1 MAIRGRVMSLYVL
14 VLLGGQAIGGPLMG
28 QIVDRFGAHV
38 GMMVAG
44 GVPAAAAAVIALVLA
59 RRGGLHLAVRMR
71 HHLPVPAIVAH

>member
-1 MAIRGRVMSLYVL
+1 
-14 VLLGGQAIGGPLMG
+14 
-28 QIVDRFGAHV
+28 
-38 GMMVAG
+38 MVAG

>member
-1 MAIRGRVMSLYVL
+1 
-14 VLLGGQAIGGPLMG
+14 MG
-28 QIVDRFGAHV
+28 QVVDHFGAHV